1 MATRLSSQ
9 DRRTIWAGWIEACMQ
24 SFVRFVRGAALLLVR
39 LGVQVVLCRPGS
51 AKRSPELSQPANQA
65 MRLRGD

>member
-1 MATRLSSQ
+1 
-9 DRRTIWAGWIEACMQ
+9 MQ